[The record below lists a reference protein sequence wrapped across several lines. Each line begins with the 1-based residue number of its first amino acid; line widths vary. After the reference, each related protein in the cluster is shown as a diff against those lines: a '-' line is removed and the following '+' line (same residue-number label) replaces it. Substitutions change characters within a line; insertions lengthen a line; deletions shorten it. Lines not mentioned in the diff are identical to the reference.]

1 MKYKFHPLAIKE
13 LENSINYYKNISLTL
28 GLEFLEEFH
37 SCIRRILKFPL
48 AWTKLTIT
56 CRRCILNR
64 FPYGIIYTIDDDL
77 IIIVAVMQLNKKP
90 NYWENRQ

>member
-13 LENSINYYKNISLTL
+13 LEDSLDYYKSISLTL
-28 GLEFLEEFH
+28 GLEFFKEFY
-37 SCIRRILKFPL
+37 SSIQRILKFPL
-48 AWTKLTIT
+48 AWTKITIT

-64 FPYGIIYTIDDDL
+64 FPYGIIYTMEEDL
-77 IIIVAVMQLNKKP
+77 IIIVAVIQLNKKP